1 MKKILL
7 ILFFVLL
14 SIYSNNHQLVA
25 EKPPNEALYKD
36 ALITLTSGNHVSQ
49 SEQPDYKLIYD
60 TLITTLDPSIQKEII
75 NYYGYP
81 KQYGLYD
88 AKILSITREHEGS
101 FGFNAEVQVTTFEH
115 AHDPPYGKETIT
127 FNISPFGIKTISF
140 QHEGDKLEKDIN
152 EFYKATLSDIKQSF
166 NLNLGSYSSYTY
178 NQLQYQAE
186 INNEFKSLFNIAEQ
200 IVTNILL
207 PERKIPNKNVIDPVT
222 FIKDNTGYMF
232 FKKSDGTNVKYKV
245 QKKDGN
251 WIVTDKNNKQGKK
264 MDYKLPWYVWEKI
277 SLLIQLVFL

>member
-1 MKKILL
+1 MNKILG
-7 ILFFVLL
+7 ILSFVLL
-14 SIYSNNHQLVA
+14 SIHINNHQVVA
-25 EKPPNEALYKD
+25 KKPSNEGLYKD
-36 ALITLTSGNHVSQ
+36 ALLTLTSGNLDDQ

-60 TLITTLDPSIQKEII
+60 TLITSLDPSIQKEII

-101 FGFNAEVQVTTFEH
+101 FDFNAEVQVTTFEH
-115 AHDPPYGKETIT
+115 AHDPPYGKETMT
-127 FNISPFGIKTISF
+127 FKIDPLGVKTISF

-152 EFYKATLSDIKQSF
+152 EFYKATLSDIKESF

-186 INNEFKSLFNIAEQ
+186 INNEFKSLFNIAED

-222 FIKDNTGYMF
+222 FIEDNTGYML
-232 FKKSDGTNVKYKV
+232 FKKSDGTNVNYQV
-245 QKKDGN
+245 QKKNGN
-251 WIVTDKNNKQGKK
+251 WIVTDKNSKQGKK
-264 MDYKLPWYVWEKI
+264 MDYKLPWYVWKN
-277 SLLIQLVFL
+277 S